1 MESAQLPK
9 LLYFTEQQLNEIS
22 QQKIPEHVAIILD
35 GNRRFAKMRGLPVFQ
50 GHAAGASRILDAVK
64 SAKELGVKC
73 LTLFVFSTENW
84 NRSPL
89 EVTALMQLIESFIL
103 ENIPEMIAHGIQ
115 FNTIGALERLPASL
129 QLAIQ
134 KAKEETAHGKGIKT
148 FFALNYGGRDEM
160 VRACKK
166 ILADYRD
173 ERLNLEELN
182 ERKLS
187 SYLDTAGLPDPDLLI
202 RTAGEQRIS
211 NFLLWQLSYAELYIT
226 EALWPEF
233 TPTDL
238 LAAIVE
244 FQSRERR
251 NGV

>member
-1 MESAQLPK
+1 MGNAQLPQ
-9 LLYFTEQQLNEIS
+9 LLYFTEQQILDVSKE
-22 QQKIPEHVAIILD
+22 KIPEHVAIILD
-35 GNRRFAKMRGLPVFQ
+35 GNRRFAKQRNLPVIQ
-50 GHAAGASRILDAVK
+50 GHAAGASRILDVVK
-64 SAKELGVKC
+64 SAKELGIRC

-89 EVTALMQLIESFIL
+89 EVIALMQLIESFIL
-103 ENIPEMIAHGIQ
+103 ENIPEMLEHGIQ
-115 FNTIGALERLPASL
+115 FNTIGAVERLPASL
-129 QLAIQ
+129 QKAIQ
-134 KAKEETAHGKGIKT
+134 KAKSETAHCTGIKT

-173 ERLNLEELN
+173 QRLNLDELN
-182 ERKLS
+182 ERKIS
-187 SYLDTAGLPDPDLLI
+187 SYLDTAELPDPDLLI
-202 RTAGEQRIS
+202 RTAGEKRIS

-226 EALWPEF
+226 QTLWPEF
-233 TPTDL
+233 TPQDL
-238 LAAIVE
+238 LSAITE

>member
-1 MESAQLPK
+1 MESLQLPK
-9 LLYFTEQQLNEIS
+9 PLYFTEQQLADVARN
-22 QQKIPEHVAIILD
+22 KIPEHVAIILD
-35 GNRRFAKMRGLPVFQ
+35 GNRRYAKQRNLPVIQ

-64 SAKELGVKC
+64 SAKELGIKC

-89 EVTALMQLIESFIL
+89 EVAALMQLIESFIL
-103 ENIPEMIAHGIQ
+103 ENIQEMLDHGIQ
-115 FNTIGALERLPASL
+115 FNTIGALERLPATL
-129 QLAIQ
+129 Q
-134 KAKEETAHGKGIKT
+134 KAILKAKKETADCRGIKT

-173 ERLNLEELN
+173 QRLNLDELN
-182 ERKLS
+182 ERKMS
-187 SYLDTAGLPDPDLLI
+187 SYLDTAELPDPDLLI

-226 EALWPEF
+226 QTLWPEF
-233 TPTDL
+233 TSKDL
-238 LAAIVE
+238 LSAITE

>member
-1 MESAQLPK
+1 MGNVKLPQR
-9 LLYFTEQQLNEIS
+9 LYFTEQQLFDVS
-22 QQKIPEHVAIILD
+22 QEKIPEHVAIILD
-35 GNRRFAKMRGLPVFQ
+35 GNRRYAKQRDLPVIQ
-50 GHAAGASRILDAVK
+50 GHAAGADRILDAVK

-89 EVTALMQLIESFIL
+89 EVAALMQLIEAFIL
-103 ENIPEMIAHGIQ
+103 ENIPEMLEHGIQ
-115 FNTIGALERLPASL
+115 FQTIGALERLPASL
-129 QLAIQ
+129 QKAIE
-134 KAKEETAHGKGIKT
+134 KAKAETAHCTGIKT

-173 ERLNLEELN
+173 QRLNLDELN
-182 ERKLS
+182 ERKMS

-202 RTAGEQRIS
+202 RTAGEKRIS

-226 EALWPEF
+226 QTLWPEF
-233 TPTDL
+233 APKDL
-238 LAAIVE
+238 LSAITE